1 MTDDITGDLDLLGDW
16 LDAKGYTEEAG
27 LCLRVLGLIHE
38 RDEEIEKLRSGNNE
52 AYVFGLHKGKEA
64 AFIDYDID
72 GLRAEIKVLRAEL
85 EKTKRFYIEA
95 GLELRQLRED
105 NKRLRDA
112 LKPFAKQYD
121 PNKTYLVGGFYTLT
135 VKFEDIRAAAAAL
148 KEIGDE

>member
-1 MTDDITGDLDLLGDW
+1 MTDANTICHDVDLLGDW
-16 LDAKGYTEEAG
+16 LDAKGFTEEAG

-95 GLELRQLRED
+95 GFELRQLRED
-105 NKRLRDA
+105 NKRLRAVLKDLIEDHEYMTDTDA
-112 LKPFAKQYD
+112 E
-121 PNKTYLVGGFYTLT
+121 
-135 VKFEDIRAAAAAL
+135 EDNMARGAARAAL
-148 KEIGDE
+148 KETGDE